1 MHDMPIWFANH
12 IAFLFFASLPLSKGF
27 IVRGVVSPPVRYE
40 TGCDLDAIKLKNT
53 PCLVR
58 NGRCSFP
65 IPCQRHSSSDGIG
78 DFFMASPSHA
88 MKNTIDD
95 VVDIVI

>member
-1 MHDMPIWFANH
+1 MPIWFANH

-53 PCLVR
+53 PCL
-58 NGRCSFP
+58 
-65 IPCQRHSSSDGIG
+65 SSG
-78 DFFMASPSHA
+78 MADALSRYHVSVIHLA
-88 MKNTIDD
+88 MVSAISLWQALRMP
-95 VVDIVI
+95 